1 MLSNSFAFK
10 KDTAKKVNS
19 SPKVSVIVPVYN
31 TQEYIYECVNSLI
44 CQTLED
50 IEIILVNDGSTD
62 SSPDILDNFAKK
74 DKRIKVIH
82 QKNKKQGGARN
93 SGIKIAKGEYITFV
107 DSDDWVDRYFLEKLY
122 EKAIQSKS
130 DIVMCDYYRAKSFLE
145 FKKIKKSRIDNVFLQ
160 NENVNL
166 KTSSLQP
173 SRKSGFCLAVCWNK
187 LFKKEIA
194 KKYLKFPEG
203 IFFEDSPP
211 VFLALAMA
219 NHISVVNEKLYF
231 YRISNT
237 SSTTHAKDERRFDLI
252 KVQNILLENFNKYDF
267 GKFKKFCVN
276 FMIKDLIQH
285 FNAIDKSFAK
295 KFYKEMK
302 KTLCKIKK
310 QNCFN
315 LIDLKYKVKG
325 NFILNTNYYLSL
337 IIAKL

>member
-10 KDTAKKVNS
+10 KDTAKKVNN

-31 TQEYIYECVNSLI
+31 SQEYIYECVNSLL

-62 SSPDILDNFAKK
+62 SSPSILDNFAKK

-82 QKNKKQGGARN
+82 QTNKKQGGARN

-107 DSDDWVDRYFLEKLY
+107 DSDDWVDKYFLEKLY
-122 EKAIQSKS
+122 KKAIQSKS
-130 DIVMCDYYRAKSFLE
+130 DIVMCDYYRAKSFLK
-145 FKKIKKSRIDNVFLQ
+145 FKKVKKSRIDNIFLQ
-160 NENVNL
+160 NDHINL

-173 SRKSGFCLAVCWNK
+173 SRKSSFCMAVCWNK
-187 LFKKEIA
+187 LFKNELA

-219 NHISVVNEKLYF
+219 KKISVVNEKLYF
-231 YRISNT
+231 YRISNL
-237 SSTTHAKDERRFDLI
+237 SSTTHSKDERRFDLI

-276 FMIKDLIQH
+276 FMVKDLIKH
-285 FNAIDKSFAK
+285 FKEIDKSLAK
-295 KFYKEMK
+295 KFYKEIK
-302 KTLCKIKK
+302 NIIYKIKK
-310 QNCFN
+310 QNCFS
-315 LIDLKYKVKG
+315 LVDLKYKVKG
-325 NFILNTNYYLSL
+325 NLILNTNYYLSL